1 MAAVRTRLARLVA
14 PLTALLSLAFPTVAA
29 AHGPVPDEAPDPAR
43 LLLTWTVEPLVV
55 IGLVVAAVVWLRTVG
70 RVDRAHPGNPVP
82 PRRTAAFLAGLAAIA
97 LALLSGIG
105 RYDTAL
111 FSIHMIQHVLLIL
124 VAAPLIVLSAPVT
137 LALRASSP
145 ATRRGLL
152 LPILH
157 SLPVRV
163 LAHPVVAWIVFAA
176 VMWAA
181 HFSPLFDAALED
193 PLIHDAEHALF
204 LAAGLLFWWPA
215 LGADPAPWRMPPV
228 VRAMYVFLQMPQNTF
243 LAVAITFAT
252 TPLYRHY
259 ATLAAAWLPDPL
271 ADQHVAGAI
280 MWLAGDA
287 IFLVALFGLVLAWMR
302 ADERGQAR
310 EDRRADAA
318 RAEIR
323 EREARLAESLGR
335 DRG

>member
-1 MAAVRTRLARLVA
+1 MWPLLAAIA
-14 PLTALLSLAFPTVAA
+14 SLASPAGA
-29 AHGPVPDEAPDPAR
+29 MAHGPVPDRPPDPAR
-43 LLLTWTVEPLVV
+43 LLLTWTIEPLVV
-55 IGLVVAAVVWLRTVG
+55 IGLVLAAFVWLRTVR
-70 RVDRAHPGNPVP
+70 RVNLAHPGNPVP
-82 PRRTAAFLAGLAAIA
+82 RRRSIAFLAGLAAIA
-97 LALLSGIG
+97 FALLSGIG

-111 FSIHMIQHVLLIL
+111 FSVHMVQHVLLVL

-137 LALRASSP
+137 LALRASSSE
-145 ATRRGLL
+145 TRRRVL

-157 SLPVRV
+157 SRLVRV
-163 LAHPVVAWIVFAA
+163 LAHPIVAWVVFAA

-181 HFSPLFDAALED
+181 HFSPLFEAALED

-243 LAVAITFAT
+243 LAVAITYASA
-252 TPLYRHY
+252 PLYRHY
-259 ATLAAAWLPDPL
+259 ATLAAPWLPDPL

-280 MWLAGDA
+280 MWLTGDA
-287 IFLVALFGLVLAWMR
+287 LFLVAVFGLVRVWMR

-323 EREARLAESLGR
+323 EREARLAERLGR
-335 DRG
+335 ERG